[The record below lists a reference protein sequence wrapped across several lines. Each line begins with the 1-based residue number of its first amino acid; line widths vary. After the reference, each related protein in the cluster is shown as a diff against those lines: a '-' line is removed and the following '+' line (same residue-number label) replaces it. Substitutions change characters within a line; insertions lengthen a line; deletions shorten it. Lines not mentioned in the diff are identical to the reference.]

1 MDENLGTFIDNFARL
16 VELAQSGQHRVQRG
30 TQLLT
35 TLTDHLA
42 VPAESVAVVVEEIP
56 PHRFVDADIL
66 MEELAAED
74 PEFRLVGI
82 GGGDQ
87 RHHHSLSDMLQQS
100 QLFPQYPLSQ
110 PDYANLAVGPD
121 QQRQAVALGLWL
133 FSHGG
138 SPIAVLQRDANPRYG
153 RQSASLEVLAD
164 ATDKAARFLS
174 EFRRR
179 MQHRSVLKGQVISL
193 VMGEYGP
200 SAAGVTFHAR
210 PALAASDVI
219 LPDGLLAKVSDHAL
233 GIAEHRDSL
242 NRYGQHLKRGVLLYG
257 RPGTGKTHTV
267 RYLLSRSEG
276 VTAILLSGGSL
287 ARISEAATMA
297 RALQPSIVVLEDCDL
312 IAEDRSFGH
321 GPQPLLFEVLDAMDG
336 LASDADVA
344 FVLTTNRVDMLERAL
359 AQRPG
364 RVDLAVEIPL
374 PAQAERVSLIKLYAR
389 GIPFS
394 PNAIEDAAART
405 EGTTASFARELVRRA
420 VVAGALEGLPVADN
434 HLGKAVDDLMADSA
448 ALTRS
453 LLGSGTGGDTE
464 GNAGPFPR
472 RRQSFRA
479 AARKSVPT
487 LIAGSYPVPRRLRS
501 AHRALAHADLDNLP
515 GGRAWAF
522 SAASGTEWLL
532 TPGANHSVPESAAN
546 ILLSRCG

>member
-1 MDENLGTFIDNFARL
+1 MDENLGKFIDNFAEL
-16 VELAQSGQHRVQRG
+16 VQLAQSGQHRVQSG
-30 TQLLT
+30 IQLLG

-42 VPAESVAVVVEEIP
+42 VPAESLSVVVEEIP

-66 MEELAAED
+66 MAELAAED
-74 PEFRLVGI
+74 ADFRLLGV

-87 RHHHSLSDMLQQS
+87 RHHQSLSDMLQQS
-100 QLFPQYPLSQ
+100 QFFPQFPISQ
-110 PDYANLAVGPD
+110 PDFTNLAVGPD
-121 QQRQAVALGLWL
+121 EQRQAVAMGLWL
-133 FSHGG
+133 FSHAGA
-138 SPIAVLQRDANPRYG
+138 PVAVLQRDANPRYG
-153 RQSASLEVLAD
+153 RQSASLEVLAGD
-164 ATDKAARFLS
+164 TAHAAGFLS

-210 PALAASDVI
+210 PALSASDVI
-219 LPDGLLAKVSDHAL
+219 LPEGLLQKVSDHAV
-233 GIAEHRDSL
+233 GIARHRDSL
-242 NRYGQHLKRGVLLYG
+242 NHYGQHLKRGILLYG
-257 RPGTGKTHTV
+257 KPGTGKTHTV
-267 RYLLSRSEG
+267 KYLLSQSEG
-276 VTAILLSGGSL
+276 ATAILLSGGSL

-336 LASDADVA
+336 LDNDADVA

-364 RVDLAVEIPL
+364 RVDLAVDIPL
-374 PAQAERVSLIKLYAR
+374 PALAERVGLVELYAR

-394 PNAIEDAAART
+394 AEAVQDAAART

-420 VVAGALEGLPVADN
+420 VVAAALDGTPVGDSHLAQAVEG
-434 HLGKAVDDLMADSA
+434 LMADGE

-453 LLGSGTGGDTE
+453 LLGSATGGE
-464 GNAGPFPR
+464 GDGGGLGGAFPGAPGFAGPFPR
-472 RRQSFRA
+472 GPEFGGPA
-479 AARKSVPT
+479 AFYP
-487 LIAGSYPVPRRLRS
+487 GS
-501 AHRALAHADLDNLP
+501 
-515 GGRAWAF
+515 
-522 SAASGTEWLL
+522 
-532 TPGANHSVPESAAN
+532 
-546 ILLSRCG
+546 

>member
-1 MDENLGTFIDNFARL
+1 MDENLGKFIDNFARL
-16 VELAQSGQHRVQRG
+16 VELAQSGQHRVKRG

-42 VPAESVAVVVEEIP
+42 VPAEAVSVVVEEIP

-66 MEELAAED
+66 MAELAAED
-74 PEFRLVGI
+74 PGFRLVGI

-87 RHHHSLSDMLQQS
+87 RHHQSLSDMLQQS
-100 QLFPQYPLSQ
+100 QLFPQYPLSH

-121 QQRQAVALGLWL
+121 DQRQAVALGLWL

-153 RQSASLEVLAD
+153 RQTASLEVLAGN
-164 ATDKAARFLS
+164 TDRAARFLS
-174 EFRRR
+174 EFRRQ

-193 VMGEYGP
+193 MMGEYGP

-219 LPDGLLAKVSDHAL
+219 LPEGLLEKVSDHAL
-233 GIAEHRDSL
+233 GIAEHRDTL
-242 NRYGQHLKRGVLLYG
+242 VKYGQHLKRGVLLYG

-267 RYLLSRSEG
+267 RYLLSQSEG

-336 LASDADVA
+336 MASDADVA

-364 RVDLAVEIPL
+364 RVDLAVEVPL
-374 PAQAERVSLIKLYAR
+374 PARPERVSLIKLYAR

-394 PNAIEDAAART
+394 RNSIDDAAART

-420 VVAGALEGLPVADN
+420 VVAAALEGVTVADK
-434 HLGKAVDDLMADSA
+434 HLGKAVNDLMADGA

-453 LLGSGTGGDTE
+453 LLGSGTGGDAD
-464 GNAGPFPR
+464 GSAGPFPGPPA
-472 RRQSFRA
+472 SFQ
-479 AARKSVPT
+479 PW
-487 LIAGSYPVPRRLRS
+487 P
-501 AHRALAHADLDNLP
+501 
-515 GGRAWAF
+515 
-522 SAASGTEWLL
+522 
-532 TPGANHSVPESAAN
+532 
-546 ILLSRCG
+546 

>member
-1 MDENLGTFIDNFARL
+1 MAFR
-16 VELAQSGQHRVQRG
+16 
-30 TQLLT
+30 
-35 TLTDHLA
+35 
-42 VPAESVAVVVEEIP
+42 P
-56 PHRFVDADIL
+56 PHNHV
-66 MEELAAED
+66 
-74 PEFRLVGI
+74 V
-82 GGGDQ
+82 
-87 RHHHSLSDMLQQS
+87 QQS
-100 QLFPQYPLSQ
+100 
-110 PDYANLAVGPD
+110 
-121 QQRQAVALGLWL
+121 
-133 FSHGG
+133 
-138 SPIAVLQRDANPRYG
+138 
-153 RQSASLEVLAD
+153 
-164 ATDKAARFLS
+164 
-174 EFRRR
+174 
-179 MQHRSVLKGQVISL
+179 
-193 VMGEYGP
+193 P

-219 LPDGLLAKVSDHAL
+219 LPGGLLEKVSDHAL

-242 NRYGQHLKRGVLLYG
+242 NKYGQHLKRGVLLYG

-267 RYLLSRSEG
+267 RYLLSRSDG

-344 FVLTTNRVDMLERAL
+344 FILTTNRVDMLERAL

-420 VVAGALEGLPVADN
+420 VVAGALEDMPVADH
-434 HLGKAVDDLMADSA
+434 HLGKAVDDLMADGA

-453 LLGSGTGGDTE
+453 LLGSGAEGDTE
-464 GNAGPFPR
+464 GNGGPFPGPPATFH
-472 RRQSFRA
+472 S
-479 AARKSVPT
+479 
-487 LIAGSYPVPRRLRS
+487 
-501 AHRALAHADLDNLP
+501 
-515 GGRAWAF
+515 GR
-522 SAASGTEWLL
+522 
-532 TPGANHSVPESAAN
+532 
-546 ILLSRCG
+546 

>member
-1 MDENLGTFIDNFARL
+1 MDENLGKFIDNFAQL
-16 VELAQSGQHRVQRG
+16 VELAQSGQHRVRAG

-35 TLTDHLA
+35 TLTDHLGT
-42 VPAESVAVVVEEIP
+42 PAESLSVVVEEIP

-66 MEELAAED
+66 MAELAGED
-74 PEFRLVGI
+74 EDFQLVGI

-87 RHHHSLSDMLQQS
+87 RHHQSLSDMLQQS
-100 QLFPQYPLSQ
+100 QFFPQFPLSQ
-110 PDYANLAVGPD
+110 PDYTNLAVGPD
-121 QQRQAVALGLWL
+121 EQRQAVALGLWL
-133 FSHGG
+133 FRHGG
-138 SPIAVLQRDANPRYG
+138 SPVAVLQRDANPRYG
-153 RQSASLEVLAD
+153 RQAASLEVLAGD
-164 ATDKAARFLS
+164 TTNAAGFLS
-174 EFRRR
+174 EFRRQ
-179 MQHRSVLKGQVISL
+179 MKHRSVLKGQIISL

-219 LPDGLLAKVSDHAL
+219 LPDGLLQKVSDHAL
-233 GIAEHRDSL
+233 GIAEHRESL
-242 NRYGQHLKRGVLLYG
+242 SEYGQHLKRGILLYG
-257 RPGTGKTHTV
+257 KPGTGKTHTV
-267 RYLLSRSEG
+267 RYLLSQSEG
-276 VTAILLSGGSL
+276 ATAILLSGGSL

-336 LASDADVA
+336 LDSDADVA

-374 PAQAERVSLIKLYAR
+374 PAPAERTELVKLYAR

-394 PNAIEDAAART
+394 PAAVQDAAERT

-420 VVAGALEGLPVADN
+420 VVTAALDGVPVADG
-434 HLGKAVDDLMADSA
+434 HLGSAVDGLMADSE

-453 LLGSGTGGDTE
+453 LLGSGPGEGDGFGGPSF
-464 GNAGPFPR
+464 GGPAF
-472 RRQSFRA
+472 
-479 AARKSVPT
+479 
-487 LIAGSYPVPRRLRS
+487 GG
-501 AHRALAHADLDNLP
+501 P
-515 GGRAWAF
+515 GFGGPA
-522 SAASGTEWLL
+522 
-532 TPGANHSVPESAAN
+532 
-546 ILLSRCG
+546 